1 MNSPSI
7 LFIAVQMLAAFIIF
21 VAGFAALFGF
31 LMLCL
36 GVGWILYRCAI
47 SLRERLRF
55 PGGAKSDWQRR
66 FGRNDFVRVAGDG
79 GD

>member
-21 VAGFAALFGF
+21 VAGFAALFSF

-36 GVGWILYRCAI
+36 GAGWILYRCAI
-47 SLRERLRF
+47 SLRDRLRF
-55 PGGAKSDWQRR
+55 PGSAKSEWLRR
-66 FGRNDFVRVAGDG
+66 VGGSGLVRVAGDG